1 MNTATLWRKFK
12 SFLLWRKTDRFGVLR
27 FSDLRPV
34 HTTMPIMIERHAD
47 DSRCSKSVLASIKG
61 KIANW
66 ERRWARGHVCY
77 LAIVGCEPASYVW
90 IAFDGWRL
98 ADEDDPHALPES
110 AAFVYDGI
118 TLPAWRGKNLF
129 PALMHAAAT
138 DLAGS
143 GYSELYVL
151 VDDSNIAPQHAFR
164 KVGFEFT
171 DKTVKTYRVLKF
183 ARFRRCSKLV

>member
-1 MNTATLWRKFK
+1 MSTQ
-12 SFLLWRKTDRFGVLR
+12 V
-27 FSDLRPV
+27 PV
-34 HTTMPIMIERHAD
+34 RIERYSNN
-47 DSRCSKSVLASIKG
+47 SRCSESVLASIKG
-61 KIANW
+61 MSADW

-110 AAFVYDGI
+110 AALVYDGI
-118 TLPAWRGKNLF
+118 TLPAWRGKNLL

-143 GYSELYVL
+143 GYSELYGI
-151 VDDSNIAPQHAFR
+151 VDDSNIASQHALR

-171 DKTVKTYRVLKF
+171 DKTVKTYRALKL

>member
-1 MNTATLWRKFK
+1 
-12 SFLLWRKTDRFGVLR
+12 
-27 FSDLRPV
+27 
-34 HTTMPIMIERHAD
+34 
-47 DSRCSKSVLASIKG
+47 VLASIKG

-77 LAIVGCEPASYVW
+77 LAIVGCEPVSYVW

-98 ADEDDPHALPES
+98 ADKDDPHALPES
-110 AAFVYDGI
+110 AALVYDGI
-118 TLPAWRGKNLF
+118 TLPAWRGKNLL

-138 DLAGS
+138 DLVGS

-171 DKTVKTYRVLKF
+171 DKTVKTYRVLRL